1 MSKDYKYPILLK
13 SISSGRTV
21 LMTERGVGTIV
32 GTGQSGNDRMNY
44 RIGYYSDDWSMYNFK
59 PFKEV
64 MADNIKKN
72 K

>member
-1 MSKDYKYPILLK
+1 MSKDYEYPILMK
-13 SISSGRTV
+13 SINSGRTI

-32 GTGQSGNDRMNY
+32 GTGQNGDNRINY
-44 RIGYYSDDWSMYNFK
+44 RIGYFSDDWSMCNFK